1 MSSSEDETGIKLI
14 IIIIIIMLEALS
26 REFREGLIMELLYN
40 SGDLVL
46 IDETKKLLVKKV
58 REWKERM
65 KRRV

>member
-14 IIIIIIMLEALS
+14 IIIIIIIVLEALS

-46 IDETKKLLVKKV
+46 IAETKK
-58 REWKERM
+58 
-65 KRRV
+65 